1 MSLALFGAAA
11 LNQKLVG
18 ERGSRARLET
28 PAAVLDLDLFE
39 HNIALMAETCRKAG
53 LNLRPHAKSHK
64 CAEVTDVLRGPGLER
79 VASFGQERES
89 EQGGGHGRHREDGK
103 SDESCRAR

>member
-53 LNLRPHAKSHK
+53 LNGEDLPPLSTDHFRRPHDAKGQ
-64 CAEVTDVLRGPGLER
+64 LGL
-79 VASFGQERES
+79 F
-89 EQGGGHGRHREDGK
+89 
-103 SDESCRAR
+103 